1 MGLRET
7 QRKKLGEMA
16 CSSKLSSM
24 NPNRCSR
31 KRSRKFQNM
40 FTIELTWRKGAATN
54 LERREKLSPLGHWKN
69 RRSAWGRKQRKK
81 KKTGQGRGL
90 CTEKEEKKRLQPCDS
105 GVNDCLRLRLN
116 ENIRECPATIP
127 SASRLAHVKLQV
139 KADYYRERTEAEH
152 KHAKRSFLRKS
163 YKRQS
168 EE

>member
-1 MGLRET
+1 MRTKTE
-7 QRKKLGEMA
+7 
-16 CSSKLSSM
+16 
-24 NPNRCSR
+24 
-31 KRSRKFQNM
+31 
-40 FTIELTWRKGAATN
+40 
-54 LERREKLSPLGHWKN
+54 
-69 RRSAWGRKQRKK
+69 K

-139 KADYYRERTEAEH
+139 KADYYGERTEAEH